1 MPDTHTHWRT
11 DRPADG
17 FTTTELGA
25 DPAQPVRTFLPDD
38 YLPRYP
44 YPLLVLF
51 HPHGGNEE
59 RVLRLAPRL
68 SRRNFVA
75 IGLRGPERL
84 GDRADGS
91 PACGWGGP
99 AADDLTDTLLRAV
112 EQTRRTYH
120 IHTERVFLVGVGD
133 GAATAYRAAFA
144 LGDRV
149 AGVAT
154 LNGTL
159 PRATDGAPLF
169 RIDQVRRLRVL
180 IAHGVGVPADRDHRV
195 FYAAGA
201 DVRRITYPTSRLC
214 PEMLRDVNRWVINQ
228 VNAEHDLLVRVT
240 R

>member
-11 DRPADG
+11 DRPVDG
-17 FTTTELGA
+17 FYTTELGA
-25 DPAQPVRTFLPDD
+25 DPTQPVRTFLPDD

-59 RVLRLAPRL
+59 QVLRLAPRL

-75 IGLRGPERL
+75 IGLRGPERV
-84 GDRADGS
+84 GDRPDGS
-91 PACGWGGP
+91 PACGWG
-99 AADDLTDTLLRAV
+99 AADGLTETLLRAV

-120 IHTERVFLVGVGD
+120 IHSERVFLVGVGD
-133 GAATAYRAAFA
+133 GAAAAYRAAFA

-149 AGVAT
+149 AGVAA

-159 PRATDGAPLF
+159 PRAANGAPLF

-180 IAHGVGVPADRDHRV
+180 IAHGAGVPADRDHRV

-201 DVRRITYPTSRLC
+201 DVRRITYPTGRLC
-214 PEMLRDVNRWVINQ
+214 PEMLKDVNRWVIGQ
-228 VNAEHDLLVRVT
+228 VNAEHDVLVQAAR
-240 R
+240 

>member
-1 MPDTHTHWRT
+1 M
-11 DRPADG
+11 
-17 FTTTELGA
+17 
-25 DPAQPVRTFLPDD
+25 
-38 YLPRYP
+38 
-44 YPLLVLF
+44 
-51 HPHGGNEE
+51 
-59 RVLRLAPRL
+59 LRLAPRL

-180 IAHGVGVPADRDHRV
+180 IAHGAGVPADRDHRV

-228 VNAEHDLLVRVT
+228 VNAEHDLLVRVA

>member
-11 DRPADG
+11 DRPVDG
-17 FTTTELGA
+17 FYTTELGA
-25 DPAQPVRTFLPDD
+25 DPTQPVRTFLPDD

-75 IGLRGPERL
+75 IALRGPERL

-91 PACGWGGP
+91 PACGWGG
-99 AADDLTDTLLRAV
+99 ADDPTDTVLRAV

-120 IHTERVFLVGVGD
+120 IHSERVFLVGVGD
-133 GAATAYRAAFA
+133 GAAAAYRAAFA
-144 LGDRV
+144 LGDRI
-149 AGVAT
+149 AGVAA

-159 PRATDGAPLF
+159 PRAASGAPLF
-169 RIDQVRRLRVL
+169 RVDQVRQLRVL
-180 IAHGVGVPADRDHRV
+180 IAHGTGVPADRDHRV
-195 FYAAGA
+195 FYAVGA

-214 PEMLRDVNRWVINQ
+214 PEMLKDVNRWVIHQ
-228 VNAEHDLLVRVT
+228 VNAEHDVLVRAA

>member
-11 DRPADG
+11 DRPVDG
-17 FTTTELGA
+17 FYTTELGA
-25 DPAQPVRTFLPDD
+25 DPGQPVRTFLPDD

-51 HPHGGNEE
+51 HPQG
-59 RVLRLAPRL
+59 
-68 SRRNFVA
+68 
-75 IGLRGPERL
+75 

-99 AADDLTDTLLRAV
+99 GADGATDVLLRAV

-120 IHTERVFLVGVGD
+120 VHTERVYLVGVGD
-133 GAATAYRAAFA
+133 GAAAAYRAAFA

-149 AGVAT
+149 AGVAA

-159 PRATDGAPLF
+159 PRATNGAPLF

-180 IAHGVGVPADRDHRV
+180 IAHGEGVPAERDHRV
-195 FYAAGA
+195 FYGAGA
-201 DVRRITYPTSRLC
+201 TVRRITYPTTRLC
-214 PEMLRDVNRWVINQ
+214 REMLKDVNKWVITQ
-228 VNAEHDLLVRVT
+228 VNAEHDLLVRAA